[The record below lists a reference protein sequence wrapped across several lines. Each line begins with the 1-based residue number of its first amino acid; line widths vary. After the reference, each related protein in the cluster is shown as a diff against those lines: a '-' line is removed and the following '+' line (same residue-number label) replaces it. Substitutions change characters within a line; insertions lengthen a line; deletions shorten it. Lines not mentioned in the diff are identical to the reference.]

1 MLENEKR
8 LTFDIYTKSKV
19 MNPTEMKALLR
30 RAMIYNPIFIDIHKP
45 LLGIVRTVLEG
56 KSQQIARTFKKT
68 LKIIGEMLSE
78 RVDFLSQPD
87 RSENFMNLD

>member
-19 MNPTEMKALLR
+19 MKPKEMKALLR

-45 LLGIVRTVLEG
+45 LLGIVKTVLEG

-78 RVDFLSQPD
+78 RVNFLSQPD